1 MAISIVAASALT
13 TSGGQ
18 FVAAYFDGEQRGKMY
33 FAPGSV
39 TLPFVTN
46 GFPSTVS
53 VTQTS
58 IVDSAGN
65 TKTGGFLVKMVPAT
79 ADTTNS
85 NSPQTVYVDADAV
98 FLIAATNNG

>member
-13 TSGGQ
+13 AGGGQ
-18 FVAAYFDGEQRGKMY
+18 FVAAYFDQENRARSY

-53 VTQTS
+53 VTQVS
-58 IVDSAGN
+58 QVDSAGT
-65 TKTGGFLVKMVPAT
+65 TKTGGFKVVIIPAT
-79 ADTTNS
+79 ADTQNS
-85 NSPQTVYVDADAV
+85 NSPQTVFVDQNAV